1 MRALWI
7 SDVYFPRVNGV
18 STSIATFRAGLAEV
32 GVATTLVVPQYGAAP
47 ESADTDEVL
56 RVPAG
61 AVPRDPEDRRMRWGA
76 LRATLDSLRDEHFD
90 LVHVQTPFLAHYA
103 GLRFARARGIPVVE
117 TYHTFFEEY
126 LHHYVPLL
134 PRFIGRRLARGL
146 TRAQCNAV
154 DAVVAPS
161 QPMADMLTEIGV
173 RSALQVIPTGLPA
186 DRFRRGDG
194 ARFRQRHGLPEGR
207 PLLLYVGRVAHEK
220 NIEFLIH
227 SLQEV
232 RRARPAA
239 FLVIA
244 GEGPARS
251 ALAAQVNRLGL
262 AGDVAFVGYLD
273 REQSLADCYAA
284 ADVFVFASRT
294 ETQGLV
300 LLEAMA
306 QGCAVVSTAELGAAS
321 ILQPG
326 CGARVAPE
334 QTVAFAQAVIDLL
347 DDPVRAAR
355 CGAQARDYARGWS
368 AGRMAGRL
376 SEFYAEQCARAKI
389 ARGLPPAAPGESHE
403 RQACLDSR

>member
-18 STSIATFRAGLAEV
+18 STSIATFRAGLADA
-32 GVATTLVVPQYGAAP
+32 GVATSLVVPQYGDEPDA
-47 ESADTDEVL
+47 ADTDEVL

-61 AVPRDPEDRRMRWGA
+61 AVPRDPEDRCMRWGV
-76 LRATLDSLRDEHFD
+76 LRAVLDSLRDEHFD

-173 RSALQVIPTGLPA
+173 RSALRVIPTGLPA

-194 ARFRQRHGLPEGR
+194 ARFRQCHGLPEGR

-220 NIEFLIH
+220 NIEFLI
-227 SLQEV
+227 SSFLEV

-239 FLVIA
+239 CLVIA

-251 ALAAQVNRLGL
+251 SLAAQVNRLGL

-306 QGCAVVSTAELGAAS
+306 QGCAVVSTAELGTAS

-334 QTVAFAQAVIDLL
+334 QPEVFAQAVIDLL
-347 DDPVRAAR
+347 DDPARAAR
-355 CGAQARDYARGWS
+355 CGARARDYARGWS

-376 SEFYAEQCARAKI
+376 REFYAEQCARAKI
-389 ARGLPPAAPGESHE
+389 ARGLPPAAPGESNE